1 MKAVCVS
8 CAHAPMTSYLLPSA
22 RLQQLASGSF
32 SKHVTSH
39 REERVYNLASVS
51 ELD

>member
-1 MKAVCVS
+1 MCAS
-8 CAHAPMTSYLLPSA
+8 CAHVHMTSYLLPSA

-39 REERVYNLASVS
+39 TEETVHNLATVS
-51 ELD
+51 ELN